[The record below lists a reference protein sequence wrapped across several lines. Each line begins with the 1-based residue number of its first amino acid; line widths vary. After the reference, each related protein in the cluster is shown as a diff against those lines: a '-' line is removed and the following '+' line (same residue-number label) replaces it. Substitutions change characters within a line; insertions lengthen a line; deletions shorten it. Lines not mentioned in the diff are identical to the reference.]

1 MRKMSVTQIPLLC
14 MPVNNSQIE
23 VGPASL
29 TRKIE
34 SELRIN
40 ISIRS
45 IYEPSA
51 SPFAVRRHTRGP
63 PHLQSSEEKHSKHPR
78 ALQAFN
84 CRREAVQSSNSFWY
98 RALYRQQ
105 YSFQFSFVQP
115 QKDHLILKSFF
126 TTWPL
131 FLEQ

>member
-51 SPFAVRRHTRGP
+51 SPFAVRRRTRRP

-78 ALQAFN
+78 ALQASTVDARLCNLRTPFGTERYTDNSILFSSASFN
-84 CRREAVQSSNSFWY
+84 LR
-98 RALYRQQ
+98 
-105 YSFQFSFVQP
+105 
-115 QKDHLILKSFF
+115 KIILF
-126 TTWPL
+126 
-131 FLEQ
+131 